1 MVRIFKDE
9 LFEAQWLRTA
19 GYASYGGAELGECLA
34 VAGQIRELDAESW
47 FAAWAT
53 AAERLQGLADGSLA
67 RGRAESARGAY
78 LRAANYWRSAY
89 TFLIGAP
96 VEPRVVSTYRRQRA
110 AFQAA
115 AALMTPKTEQIE
127 IPYEGR
133 RLHGYL
139 LRGGESSDARPTLIV
154 NGGYDSTA
162 EESYFLSGAAAV
174 ARGYTCLLF
183 DGPGQGGA
191 VIENGLPFRPDWEAV
206 IRPVVDY
213 ALSRPE
219 VDPQRIALL
228 GCSFGGYLAPRGAT
242 GEPRLAALIADP
254 GEVSLEDEFKSRMP
268 PFIAK
273 RMASRSPWITWP
285 LQFVLGR
292 RTRHL
297 TQGWGLRRGLWV
309 HGLDQP
315 LDYLRLLADYSLKD
329 IADRIRCPS
338 LICCAEDDD
347 IGVTA
352 RDLFDRLPEPK
363 TFHTFASKDGAGGHC
378 EAGARV
384 LFNQYVFDWL
394 DEILAA

>member
-34 VAGQIRELDAESW
+34 IASHIRELDAESW

-67 RGRAESARGAY
+67 RGHAESARGAY
-78 LRAANYWRSAY
+78 LRAANYWRAAY

-96 VEPRVVSTYRRQRA
+96 VEPRVVSAYRRQRA

-115 AALMTPKTEQIE
+115 AALMTPKAEQIE
-127 IPYEGR
+127 IPYEGK
-133 RLHGYL
+133 RLPGYL
-139 LRGGESSDARPTLIV
+139 LRAGESSNARPTLIV

-162 EESYFLSGAAAV
+162 EEGYFLSGAAAV

-191 VIENGLPFRPDWEAV
+191 LIENGLPFRPDWEAV

-219 VDPQRIALL
+219 VDPRRIALL

-254 GEVSLEDEFKSRMP
+254 GEASLEDEFKSRMP

-273 RMASRSPWITWP
+273 RMASRSPWITGP

-309 HGLDQP
+309 HGLGQP
-315 LDYLRLLADYSLKD
+315 LDYLRLLADYSLKNL
-329 IADRIRCPS
+329 ADRIRCPS

>member
-1 MVRIFKDE
+1 MVRLFKDE
-9 LFEAQWLRTA
+9 LFDAQWLRTA
-19 GYASYGGAELGECLA
+19 GYASYGGAELGECLTI
-34 VAGQIRELDAESW
+34 AGQIRELDAESW
-47 FAAWAT
+47 YAAWAT
-53 AAERLQGLADGSLA
+53 AAERLQGLADQSQA
-67 RGRAESARGAY
+67 RGRTESARGAY
-78 LRAANYWRSAY
+78 LRAANYWRAAF

-96 VEPRVVSTYRRQRA
+96 IEARVVSAYGRQRA

-115 AALMTPKTEQIE
+115 AALMTPEVERIE
-127 IPYEGR
+127 IPYER
-133 RLHGYL
+133 THLRGYL
-139 LRGGESSDARPTLIV
+139 LRGGESSAARPTLII

-162 EESYFLSGAAAV
+162 EESYFMSGAAAV

-191 VIENGLPFRPDWEAV
+191 VIEDGLAFRPDWEAV
-206 IRPVVDY
+206 IRPVVDF

-219 VDPQRIALL
+219 VDPRRIALL

-254 GEVSLEDEFKSRMP
+254 GEASLEDEFKSRMP
-268 PFIAK
+268 PFIAE
-273 RMASRSPWITWP
+273 RMTSRSPWIAGP
-285 LQFVLGR
+285 LQFILGR
-292 RTRHL
+292 RARHL

-309 HGLDQP
+309 HGVDQP
-315 LDYLRLLADYSLKD
+315 LDYLRLLGDYSLKD
-329 IADRIRCPS
+329 LADRIRCPS

-394 DEILAA
+394 DEILAV